1 MNFYPHHIKDFNNS
15 TRHLTRVE
23 RSVYRDAIEL
33 YYDTESPL
41 VDDIDKLSRRLLVT
55 SDEEKTALRDIL
67 NEFFELT
74 KDGYYHD
81 RCDKE
86 IAKYRANTSAKAR
99 AGIASAAKRKQKS
112 TGVEQVLNTRTTDEQ
127 LTSNHKP
134 ITNNHI
140 KNIGRGNRLPQDWIV
155 PEDYIKFC
163 HEERPDLIAEDV
175 ALQFKDYWISVAG
188 AKGVKTDWF
197 ATWRNW
203 VRRQDVAKSKFKNK
217 GSLMSD
223 AQFEDWL
230 TPKGVEYARIG

>member
-1 MNFYPHHIKDFNNS
+1 MHYYKFHIADYRKDTAHLCPIEHYIYRSLIDLYYLDEQPIKDE
-15 TRHLTRVE
+15 TQWVL
-23 RSVYRDAIEL
+23 
-33 YYDTESPL
+33 
-41 VDDIDKLSRRLLVT
+41 RRLCLGTEHLKNLENVLSDFFVLVENHWVHKRIEMEIKEYANIT
-55 SDEEKTALRDIL
+55 AKNQLNGKKGGRPKKTHSVISGMPDV
-67 NEFFELT
+67 T
-74 KDGYYHD
+74 
-81 RCDKE
+81 
-86 IAKYRANTSAKAR
+86 
-99 AGIASAAKRKQKS
+99 
-112 TGVEQVLNTRTTDEQ
+112 

-140 KNIGRGNRLPQDWIV
+140 KNIGRGSRLPQDWIV